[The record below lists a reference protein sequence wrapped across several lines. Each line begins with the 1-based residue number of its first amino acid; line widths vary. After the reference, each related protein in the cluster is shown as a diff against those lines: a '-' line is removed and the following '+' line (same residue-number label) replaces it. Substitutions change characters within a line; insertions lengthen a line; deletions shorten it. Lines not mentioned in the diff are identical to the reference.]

1 MKLSIPTKLLAVSAL
16 SSQGAAFQ
24 LQNGLVA
31 RHSSWRQKSSA
42 VCSTPSQDDMRRI
55 MEEES
60 MNPATLAE
68 SAERMKSMT
77 TEVGLICF
85 MLYMLGT

>member
-1 MKLSIPTKLLAVSAL
+1 MKLSVQTKLLIAVAF
-16 SSQGAAFQ
+16 SQVTAFQ
-24 LQNGLVA
+24 HHPIPNLLG
-31 RHSSWRQKSSA
+31 RSSWQQRPVPSLYL
-42 VCSTPSQDDMRRI
+42 STPSPDDMRRI

-77 TEVGLICF
+77 TEVRF
-85 MLYMLGT
+85 VFPSY